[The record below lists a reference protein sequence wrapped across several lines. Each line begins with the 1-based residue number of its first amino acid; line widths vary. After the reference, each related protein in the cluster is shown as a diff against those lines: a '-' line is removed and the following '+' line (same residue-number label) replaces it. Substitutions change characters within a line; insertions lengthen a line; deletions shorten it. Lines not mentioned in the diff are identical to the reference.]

1 MSLSVSARAVHHPLK
16 APFRISRGVKTAAEV
31 VVVEARCG
39 GHVGRGES
47 VPYARY
53 DETVEGVLKQL
64 GPALAVLE
72 RDGQDSIDHGAALA
86 LLAPGAARNAL
97 DCALWDLRARLTGVS
112 VAEATG
118 LPVPAS
124 LVTAVTVSLDAP
136 EAMAA
141 AARAVADA
149 PLIKIKLSAEDP
161 AARLRAV
168 AAAAPNARFIVDPN
182 EGWTFEIL
190 HGLRGLLAD
199 LPIALVEQP
208 LPADA
213 DHQLDGYDPPYVICA
228 DESVHVGGDLAA
240 LRGRYQA
247 VNLKLDKTG
256 GLSEAVRMLEQARA
270 LDFQLMTGCM
280 VASSL
285 GVAPALHLAGAC
297 QFADLDGPWWLAVDH
312 PGGLRV
318 EGGVNTP
325 PKPGFW
331 GDGVEAPGLWL

>member
-1 MSLSVSARAVHHPLK
+1 MPAGMSIAVSARPVSHPLK
-16 APFRISRGVKTAAEV
+16 APFRISRGVKTAAD
-31 VVVEARCG
+31 VVEVIVREG

-47 VPYARY
+47 VPYGRY
-53 DETVEGVLKQL
+53 GETVDSVLAQL
-64 GPALAVLE
+64 APALATSDPE
-72 RDGQDSIDHGAALA
+72 AARHELPA
-86 LLAPGAARNAL
+86 GAARNAL
-97 DCALWDLRARLTGVS
+97 DLALWDLRARRTGVS
-112 VAEATG
+112 VADAVG
-118 LPVPAS
+118 LAVPAS
-124 LVTAVTVSLDAP
+124 LVTAVTVSLDTP
-136 EAMAA
+136 EAMGQ

-149 PLIKIKLSAEDP
+149 PLIKVKLSAEDP

-168 AAAAPNARFIVDPN
+168 AAAAPNSRFIVDPN
-182 EGWTFEIL
+182 EGWTFAIL
-190 HGLRGLLAD
+190 KDLKPLLAD

-213 DHQLDGYDPPYVICA
+213 DGDLDGWDPPFTVCA

-256 GLSEAVRMLEQARA
+256 GLTEAVAMLKAARS
-270 LDFQLMTGCM
+270 LDFQVMTGCM

-285 GVAPALHLAGAC
+285 GVAPALCLGGASD
-297 QFADLDGPWWLAVDH
+297 FADLDGPWWLAADH

-318 EGGVNTP
+318 ERGRITP

-331 GDGVEAPGLWL
+331 GDAVEADGLWL

>member
-1 MSLSVSARAVHHPLK
+1 MSIVVSVRPVSHPLK
-16 APFRISRGVKTAAEV
+16 APFRISRGVKTAAD
-31 VVVEARCG
+31 VVEVIASAD

-47 VPYARY
+47 VPYGRY
-53 DETVEGVLKQL
+53 GETVDSVLAQL
-64 GPALAVLE
+64 APALASGDVE
-72 RDGQDSIDHGAALA
+72 AACAALP
-86 LLAPGAARNAL
+86 PGAARNAL
-97 DCALWDLRARLTGVS
+97 DLALWDLRAKRTGIT

-124 LVTAVTVSLDAP
+124 LVTAVTVSLDTP
-136 EAMAA
+136 EAMAQ

-168 AAAAPNARFIVDPN
+168 AAAAPNSRFIVDPN
-182 EGWTFEIL
+182 EGWTFDIL
-190 HGLRGLLAD
+190 RDLKPLLAD

-213 DHQLDGYDPPYVICA
+213 DQALDGWDPPFTVCA
-228 DESVHVGGDLAA
+228 DESVHVGRDLAA

-256 GLSEAVRMLEQARA
+256 GLTEAAAMLKTARG
-270 LDFQLMTGCM
+270 LGFQVMTGCM
-280 VASSL
+280 VGSSL
-285 GVAPALHLAGAC
+285 GVAPALHLGGASD
-297 QFADLDGPWWLAVDH
+297 FADLDGPWWLAADH

-318 EGGVNTP
+318 ERGRITP
-325 PKPGFW
+325 PAAGFW
-331 GDGVEAPGLWL
+331 GDGREAEGLWFE

>member
-31 VVVEARCG
+31 VVVEARSG

-53 DETVEGVLKQL
+53 DETVEGVLAQL
-64 GPALAVLE
+64 KPALAVLE
-72 RDGQDSIDHGAALA
+72 RDGDDGAALA

-97 DCALWDLRARLTGVS
+97 DCALWDLRAKRTGVS

-118 LPVPAS
+118 LPVPRS

-141 AARAVADA
+141 AALAVADA

-168 AAAAPNARFIVDPN
+168 ARAAPNARFIVDPN

-190 HGLRGLLAD
+190 HGLRALLAD

-213 DHQLDGYDPPYVICA
+213 DQALDGYDPPYVICA

-256 GLSEAVRMLEQARA
+256 GLSEAVRMLEQARD
-270 LDFQLMTGCM
+270 LGFQLMTGCM

-285 GVAPALHLAGAC
+285 GIAPALHLAAGC

-318 EGGVNTP
+318 EGGVITP

-331 GDGVEAPGLWL
+331 GDGIEAPGLWL